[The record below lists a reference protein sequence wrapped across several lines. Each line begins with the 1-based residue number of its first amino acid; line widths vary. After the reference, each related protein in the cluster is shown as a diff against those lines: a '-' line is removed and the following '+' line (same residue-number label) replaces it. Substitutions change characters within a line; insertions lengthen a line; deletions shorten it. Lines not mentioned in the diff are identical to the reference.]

1 MPLNQLQMIFRIFL
15 SAAALSFFLS
25 GCKSFKEE
33 FEQVSRERDSLIYAS
48 DLKDSSINA
57 LLSDFN
63 AVEENLDSIAQRQ
76 EALEITSLQ
85 NTEVKATQRDRIN
98 ENIRII
104 NELLERNRKLIAE
117 LQAKLRASQGR
128 VAELNIL
135 VDRLQY
141 SVAEKEKELGVAKA
155 RLNELD
161 LNLENL
167 NVMLDTITAQKAE
180 TDKTLQEKIKQL
192 NTAYYVLGT
201 FKELRQK
208 NVVDKEGGFLGIGKN
223 QLLKQ
228 DFNNDAFTRI
238 DITETKIIDFGGK
251 EGKVIT
257 NHPSGSYSLVRVSGK
272 LTSLSISDPEKFWGA
287 SKYLVVIIQ

>member
-1 MPLNQLQMIFRIFL
+1 MVFRIIA

-25 GCKSFKEE
+25 GCQSFKEE

-57 LLSDFN
+57 LLADFN
-63 AVEENLDSIAQRQ
+63 AIEKNLDSIAQRQ
-76 EALEITSLQ
+76 EALDITSLQ
-85 NTEVKATQRDRIN
+85 HTEAKATQRDRIN

-104 NELLERNRKLIAE
+104 NDLLELNRKLIAD

-135 VDRLQY
+135 VDRLQV
-141 SVAEKEKELGVAKA
+141 SVAEKEKELGITKA

-167 NVMLDTITAQKAE
+167 NVMLDTITAQKQA
-180 TDKTLQEKIKQL
+180 TDKALQDKIRQL
-192 NTAYYVLGT
+192 NTAYYVVGT

-238 DITETKIIDFGGK
+238 DITETKLIDFGGK
-251 EGKVIT
+251 EGRIIT
-257 NHPSGSYSLVRVSGK
+257 NHPSGSYSLVRSAGK
-272 LTSLSISDPEKFWGA
+272 LSSLNISDPEKFWGA
-287 SKYLVVIIQ
+287 SKYLVVITQ

>member
-1 MPLNQLQMIFRIFL
+1 MIFRIVL

-33 FEQVSRERDSLIYAS
+33 FEQVSRERDSLIYVA
-48 DLKDSSINA
+48 DLKDSSINSM
-57 LLSDFN
+57 LSDFN
-63 AVEENLDSIAQRQ
+63 AIEKNLDSIAQRQ
-76 EALEITSLQ
+76 EALDITPLH
-85 NTEVKATQRDRIN
+85 NDEVKATQRDRIN

-104 NELLERNRKLIAE
+104 NELLERNRKLIAD

-135 VDRLQY
+135 VERLQV
-141 SVAEKEKELGVAKA
+141 SVAEKEKELGLTKA

-167 NVMLDTITAQKAE
+167 NVMLDTITAQKAA
-180 TDKTLQEKIKQL
+180 TDLALKEKIKQL
-192 NTAYYVLGT
+192 NTAYYVVGT

-238 DITETKIIDFGGK
+238 DITETKLIDFGGR
-251 EGKVIT
+251 EGRIIT
-257 NHPSGSYSLVRVSGK
+257 NHPSGSYSLNRNAGK
-272 LTSLSISDPEKFWGA
+272 ITSLSISDPEKFWGA
-287 SKYLVVIIQ
+287 SKYLVVIVQ

>member
-1 MPLNQLQMIFRIFL
+1 MIFRIVL
-15 SAAALSFFLS
+15 SAVALCFLLS

-63 AVEENLDSIAQRQ
+63 AIEKNLDSIAQRQ
-76 EALEITSLQ
+76 EAIDITSLH
-85 NTEVKATQRDRIN
+85 NAEVKATQRDRIN
-98 ENIRII
+98 ENIRVI

-117 LQAKLRASQGR
+117 LQAKLRSSQGR

-135 VDRLQY
+135 VDRLQF
-141 SVAEKEKELGVAKA
+141 SVAEKEKELGVTKA
-155 RLNELD
+155 RLNEMD

-180 TDKTLQEKIKQL
+180 TDKALQDRIKQL
-192 NTAYYVLGT
+192 NTAYYVVGT

-208 NVVDKEGGFLGIGKN
+208 NVVNKEGGFLGIGKN

-238 DITETKIIDFGGK
+238 DITETRIIDFGGK

-257 NHPSGSYSLVRVSGK
+257 NHPSGSYSLVRNAGK
-272 LTSLSISDPEKFWGA
+272 FSSLNISDPEKFWGA
-287 SKYLVVIIQ
+287 SKYLVVIFQ

>member
-1 MPLNQLQMIFRIFL
+1 MNFRIVL

-33 FEQVSRERDSLIYAS
+33 FDQVSRERDSLIYVS

-63 AVEENLDSIAQRQ
+63 AIEENLDSITHRQ
-76 EALEITSLQ
+76 EALEITSLH
-85 NTEVKATQRDRIN
+85 NNEVKATQRDRIN

-104 NELLERNRKLIAE
+104 NELLERNRKLIAD

-141 SVAEKEKELGVAKA
+141 SVAEKEKELGVTKA

-180 TDKTLQEKIKQL
+180 TDKALQEKIKQL
-192 NTAYYVLGT
+192 NTAYYIVGT

-208 NVVDKEGGFLGIGKN
+208 NVVNKEGGFLGLGKN

-238 DITETKIIDFGGK
+238 DITETKYIDFGGK

-257 NHPSGSYSLVRVSGK
+257 NHPSGSYSLVRNGGK
-272 LTSLSISDPEKFWGA
+272 LSALSISDTEKFWGA

>member
-1 MPLNQLQMIFRIFL
+1 MIFRFIL
-15 SAAALSFFLS
+15 SAAALSVFLS
-25 GCKSFKEE
+25 GCESFKEE

-63 AVEENLDSIAQRQ
+63 AIEENLDSIARRQ
-76 EALEITSLQ
+76 EAIEVESLQ
-85 NTEVKATQRDRIN
+85 THEVKATQRDRIN

-104 NELLERNRKLIAE
+104 NELLERNRKLIAD

-135 VDRLQY
+135 VDRLQV
-141 SVAEKEKELGVAKA
+141 SVAEKEKELGLTKVK
-155 RLNELD
+155 LNEMD

-180 TDKTLQEKIKQL
+180 TDKALQEKIKQL
-192 NTAYYVLGT
+192 NTAYYIVGT

-208 NVVDKEGGFLGIGKN
+208 NVVNKEGGFLGIGKN

-257 NHPSGSYSLVRVSGK
+257 NHPSGSYSLTRNSGK
-272 LTSLSISDPEKFWGA
+272 LSSLSISDPEKFWGA
-287 SKYLVVIIQ
+287 SKYLVVITQ

>member
-1 MPLNQLQMIFRIFL
+1 MIFRFIL
-15 SAAALSFFLS
+15 SAAALSVFLS
-25 GCKSFKEE
+25 GCESFKEE

-63 AVEENLDSIAQRQ
+63 AIEENLDSIARRQ
-76 EALEITSLQ
+76 EAIEVESLQ
-85 NTEVKATQRDRIN
+85 THEVKATQRDRIN

-104 NELLERNRKLIAE
+104 NELLERNRKLIAD

-135 VDRLQY
+135 VDRLQV
-141 SVAEKEKELGVAKA
+141 SVAEKEKELGLTKVK
-155 RLNELD
+155 LNEMD

-180 TDKTLQEKIKQL
+180 TDKALQEKIKQL
-192 NTAYYVLGT
+192 NTAYYIVGT

-208 NVVDKEGGFLGIGKN
+208 NVVNKEGGFLGIGKN

-257 NHPSGSYSLVRVSGK
+257 NHPSGSYSLSRNSGK
-272 LTSLSISDPEKFWGA
+272 LSSLSISDPEKFWGA
-287 SKYLVVIIQ
+287 SKYLVVITQ

>member
-1 MPLNQLQMIFRIFL
+1 MIFRIVL

-33 FEQVSRERDSLIYAS
+33 FEQVSRERDSLIYVA
-48 DLKDSSINA
+48 DLKDSSINSM
-57 LLSDFN
+57 LSDFN
-63 AVEENLDSIAQRQ
+63 AIEKNLDSIAQRQ
-76 EALEITSLQ
+76 EALDITPLH
-85 NTEVKATQRDRIN
+85 NDEVKATQRDRIN

-104 NELLERNRKLIAE
+104 NELLERNRKLIAD

-135 VDRLQY
+135 VERLQV
-141 SVAEKEKELGVAKA
+141 SVAEKEKELGLTKA

-167 NVMLDTITAQKAE
+167 NVMLDTITAQKAA
-180 TDKTLQEKIKQL
+180 TDLALKEKIKQL
-192 NTAYYVLGT
+192 NTAYYVVGT

-238 DITETKIIDFGGK
+238 DITETKLIDFGGR
-251 EGKVIT
+251 EGRIIT
-257 NHPSGSYSLVRVSGK
+257 NHPSGSYSLHRNEGK
-272 LTSLSISDPEKFWGA
+272 ITSLSIS
-287 SKYLVVIIQ
+287 